1 MIRGTKWI
9 VMVANFLHNI
19 MNIKCKVIFN
29 ANIVK
34 IFFIH
39 VAIYFTENYIENC
52 EQVFKNECTNNE
64 LLK

>member
-9 VMVANFLHNI
+9 VMVADFLHNI

-34 IFFIH
+34 IFFSMLQ
-39 VAIYFTENYIENC
+39 YTLLKNDIENINK
-52 EQVFKNECTNNE
+52 F
-64 LLK
+64 

>member
-1 MIRGTKWI
+1 
-9 VMVANFLHNI
+9 MVVDFLHNI

-29 ANIVK
+29 VNIVK

-39 VAIYFTENYIENC
+39 VAIYFIENHIEKY
-52 EQVFKNECTNNE
+52 EQVLKKEWINNG